1 MVKIFSW
8 MAIKGFFFFFF
19 NSFGGQTLGNS
30 VFKKIFLG
38 GIVSS

>member
-8 MAIKGFFFFFF
+8 MAIKGFFFFF

-30 VFKKIFLG
+30 VFKKNFFG